1 MSLGDVD
8 VAPLGDAHRVG
19 QRVGQLAE
27 DLLHFLRGLQV
38 ELIAVIPQSIAI
50 VDRLA
55 GADAQEDVVRPMI
68 AVRQIVDV
76 VGGDERHVQL
86 ARDRREPFVDD
97 QLLLD
102 ALILHLEEEVA
113 VPQDVAELRGRLE
126 RLPLAPGPDFSRDLT
141 LQAAAQP
148 DQPLRVLREEILVDA
163 GLVIEPL
170 GIARGHELD
179 EVVVPLVGLGQ
190 QNEVVRR
197 LTYIAALRR
206 PAAGCDVHLAS
217 ENRLHAAL
225 LGVIVK
231 DDRRKH
237 VAVLGDRQ
245 RRHLQPCSLIEQ
257 LVDTARAVEQRK
269 LGVTMKVNEV
279 LISHWIWEP
288 VPPKRGAKAEA

>member
-1 MSLGDVD
+1 M
-8 VAPLGDAHRVG
+8 
-19 QRVGQLAE
+19 
-27 DLLHFLRGLQV
+27 
-38 ELIAVIPQSIAI
+38 
-50 VDRLA
+50 
-55 GADAQEDVVRPMI
+55 
-68 AVRQIVDV
+68 
-76 VGGDERHVQL
+76 
-86 ARDRREPFVDD
+86 
-97 QLLLD
+97 
-102 ALILHLEEEVA
+102 
-113 VPQDVAELRGRLE
+113 PQDVAELRGRLE
-126 RLPLAPGPDFSRDLT
+126 RLPLAARPDFGRDLT

-163 GLVIEPL
+163 GLVVEPL

-206 PAAGCDVHLAS
+206 PAAGCNVHLAP

-225 LGVIVK
+225 LRVIVK

-245 RRHLQPCSLIEQ
+245 RRHIQPCSLIEQ
-257 LVDTARAVEQRK
+257 LVDAARAVEQRK

-279 LISHWIWEP
+279 LISHWVWDLSRRP
-288 VPPKRGAKAEA
+288 ASAKATAVRRSLGEGGSAARRRKPEDR